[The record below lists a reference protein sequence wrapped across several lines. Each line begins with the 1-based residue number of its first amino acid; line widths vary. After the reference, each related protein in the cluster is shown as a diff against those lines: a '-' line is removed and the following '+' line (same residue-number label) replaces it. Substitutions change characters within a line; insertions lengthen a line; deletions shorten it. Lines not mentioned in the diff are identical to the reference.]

1 MNIYQTITRFSAEID
16 RSLIIFALVLYL
28 LGLKSECEKKKGR
41 KDMPKKE
48 ETGRVSL
55 AKGKAILAM
64 RDRFLSLQ
72 EKYRDQLEQNGDVP
86 LVAEVVLR
94 DVMRTIEKEGLNS
107 VLEQPQGVMFAELL
121 GHIAKQSF
129 LYGYLWAKG
138 EEEQKAIG
146 ESGTPNR

>member
-1 MNIYQTITRFSAEID
+1 
-16 RSLIIFALVLYL
+16 
-28 LGLKSECEKKKGR
+28 
-41 KDMPKKE
+41 MPKKE
-48 ETGRVSL
+48 QTGRVGL

-72 EKYRDQLEQNGDVP
+72 EKYKDELEQNGDVP

-94 DVMRTIEKEGLNS
+94 DVVKTMEKQGLSS

-138 EEEQKAIG
+138 EEEQKAVREG
-146 ESGTPNR
+146 RASNR

>member
-1 MNIYQTITRFSAEID
+1 MAR
-16 RSLIIFALVLYL
+16 
-28 LGLKSECEKKKGR
+28 
-41 KDMPKKE
+41 KE
-48 ETGRVSL
+48 ETGRVGL
-55 AKGKAILAM
+55 AKGKALLAM

-72 EKYRDQLEQNGDVP
+72 EKYRDQLEQNRDVP

-94 DVMRTIEKEGLNS
+94 DVVKTMEKEGLNS

-146 ESGTPNR
+146 ESGTPNG

>member
-1 MNIYQTITRFSAEID
+1 
-16 RSLIIFALVLYL
+16 
-28 LGLKSECEKKKGR
+28 
-41 KDMPKKE
+41 MPKKE

-94 DVMRTIEKEGLNS
+94 DVVRTMEKEGLNS
-107 VLEQPQGVMFAELL
+107 VLEQPQGLMFAEFL